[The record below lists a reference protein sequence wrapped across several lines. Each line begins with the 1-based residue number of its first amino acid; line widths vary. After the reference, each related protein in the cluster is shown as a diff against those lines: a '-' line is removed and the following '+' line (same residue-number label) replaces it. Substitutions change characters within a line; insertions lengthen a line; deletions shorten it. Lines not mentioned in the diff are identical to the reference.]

1 MSKYTFLIWNYSWV
15 RSDYSPLTYTI
26 HKNNNQCVEEIDIQ
40 RISIACHDKSQTSDS
55 PTNLV
60 SIILNRD
67 QSDSSNLPIPTDP
80 TLLINVYTL
89 NNPDLVYSNFYDLD
103 GVYAYNLHKKVFL
116 SPNDS
121 LSIVITPWTPPSQ
134 NVNAIIDYSVKC
146 L

>member
-15 RSDYSPLTYTI
+15 RSDYTPLTYTI

-40 RISIACHDKSQTSDS
+40 RMSIACHQQKQSSDS

-60 SIILNRD
+60 SIVLNRD
-67 QSDSSNLPIPTDP
+67 QSDASNLPIPTDP
-80 TLLINVYTL
+80 TLIINVYTL

-103 GVYAYNLHKKVFL
+103 GVYAYNLYKKVFL

>member
-15 RSDYSPLTYTI
+15 RNDYSPLTYTI

-40 RISIACHDKSQTSDS
+40 RISIACHDKQKSSDS

-89 NNPDLVYSNFYDLD
+89 NNPDLIYSNFYDLD
-103 GVYAYNLHKKVFL
+103 GVYGYNLYKKVYL

-134 NVNAIIDYSVKC
+134 DVNAIIDYSVKC